1 MTICGL
7 LTLLFCWKWLGNLP
21 IFINTCEAIDLLI
34 NLFWF
39 TTLSV
44 AVTSFPWFWP
54 QVIHSHHSLKL
65 KFVLYFCSK
74 SHQKWF
80 PCSVL
85 FIDLETSAIWTPSV
99 WWRHTNHYGVTL
111 VMRVS
116 ARTSINIQKKWKIW
130 PGDSADKLWNKN
142 HLYLAHISHWN
153 CLFIDRK
160 DNFPYNCTE
169 WNICSVEVV
178 WPKCRNYFHQN
189 MLWEEKCH
197 QY

>member
-1 MTICGL
+1 MNAILGL
-7 LTLLFCWKWLGNLP
+7 LTLLFYWKWLGNLP

-34 NLFWF
+34 NPFWF

-85 FIDLETSAIWTPSV
+85 FIDFLKRIFWNKRNLNTKRLMTTYEPL
-99 WWRHTNHYGVTL
+99 WRHSCH
-111 VMRVS
+111 
-116 ARTSINIQKKWKIW
+116 ARERTHINEHPKEM
-130 PGDSADKLWNKN
+130 KN
-142 HLYLAHISHWN
+142 LARWL
-153 CLFIDRK
+153 CG
-160 DNFPYNCTE
+160 
-169 WNICSVEVV
+169 
-178 WPKCRNYFHQN
+178 
-189 MLWEEKCH
+189 
-197 QY
+197 